1 MEETNKIPDEEKT
14 CLKRYLAQF
23 YTAKRKQAVLKQRLA
38 EIRAEIQDPGV
49 PSASAAR
56 SSIGNSGRH
65 SAGAASLTFKLAEI
79 EDRINRQAEIEATAI
94 LDIMKMLD
102 YLPRDSTCR
111 EILELRHIDCKP
123 WAEIAKEVNFSKP
136 QCFRYYAEALDRLYS
151 FKWVRQQ
158 LADFGAKTE
167 RREKDGY

>member
-1 MEETNKIPDEEKT
+1 MGEATKIPDKEKT
-14 CLKRYLAQF
+14 LLKRYLSQF
-23 YTAKRKQAVLKQRLA
+23 YTAKRRKAVLEKRLA
-38 EIRAEIQDPGV
+38 EIQAEFQNPGIASG
-49 PSASAAR
+49 SAVKNGSVSPNHR
-56 SSIGNSGRH
+56 

-79 EDRINRQAEIEATAI
+79 EDRINRQKDFEATAI

-111 EILELRHIDCKP
+111 DILELRHIDCKH
-123 WAEIAKEVNFSKP
+123 WNEIAKEVNFSKP
-136 QCFRYYAEALDRLYS
+136 QCFRYYTEALDRLYS